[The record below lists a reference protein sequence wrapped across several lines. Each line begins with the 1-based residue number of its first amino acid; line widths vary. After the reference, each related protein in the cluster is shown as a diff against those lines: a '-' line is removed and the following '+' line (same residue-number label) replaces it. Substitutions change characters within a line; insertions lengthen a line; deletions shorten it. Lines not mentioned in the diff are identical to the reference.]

1 MAVALKVE
9 HKPYSE
15 FTKTPHISSCYEW
28 VSMVNIWGEKIWQNC
43 HMTCLSEVLILDGQ
57 AREINLPFQIFI
69 FTTIFLQ
76 VKSDKLD
83 LTFVRGH
90 VAGVSSPAPS
100 TSTPASTPTTAN
112 GPGPFCRYVNVEL
125 VGGAPSGG
133 AKNRCGTVLLE
144 NPRGDFPI
152 SWHGLQQQV
161 GAKYCWIL
169 LLQK

>member
-1 MAVALKVE
+1 MNGCLWWIFEEK
-9 HKPYSE
+9 
-15 FTKTPHISSCYEW
+15 
-28 VSMVNIWGEKIWQNC
+28 KIWQNY
-43 HMTCLSEVLILDGQ
+43 HMTCCSEFLIIDGSGQ
-57 AREINLPFQIFI
+57 RNELPFPDVYIHHNF
-69 FTTIFLQ
+69 FQ

-161 GAKYCWIL
+161 GGKYCWIYFWKNKNIFAL
-169 LLQK
+169 SYISVKPLIQDTA